1 MTEGA
6 PLAVLQAAI
15 DGIDGGERPGQRAM
29 VGAIADSLAS
39 GVHLL
44 VQAGTGTGKSLGYL
58 APVLARVA
66 EDPSERII
74 IATATLALQ
83 AQLGHK
89 DIPAA
94 LDAVEA
100 VSGTRPKAA
109 VLKGRTNYACLY
121 RSRSGTDA
129 DQGALVGAEE
139 LASAASDLD
148 SVSKL
153 GVEVIALRDWVE
165 EQVASKGLAD
175 RDDAPTHTAAGW
187 SQVSIPSRECLGV
200 SACPFGDECLVEASR
215 ERARDAQ
222 VVVTNHALLAIN
234 AMHGGTALPEHSA
247 VVIDEAHELTS
258 RMTTAATNELT
269 PGIVERA
276 ARRAL
281 TWLDDDL
288 GVDFLESADTFRA
301 ALEESEL
308 VRITAASAPLV
319 YAAAQIRDLAR
330 RAVSALG
337 GQHNDNERTQASAAV
352 KEIYEVAGR
361 IATLADADV
370 VWVSESEIRGRT
382 AYVAPLNV
390 ADLLRSEVFGE
401 KTTIC
406 TSATLNLGGNFD
418 AFATSVG
425 LKTSD
430 RVETGIEA
438 PGGDDLHWSAL
449 DVGTPFDYRAQ
460 GILYATKSLPEPR
473 RDGLPEEVLAE
484 IAQLVWASEGRT
496 LGLFA
501 SRRNAEQAAAH
512 CRRELPQMTIL
523 CQGDAQLS
531 ELQRTFI
538 AEPGT
543 SLFGTMSLWQGV
555 DVPGETCQLVIID
568 KIPFPRP
575 DDPLMQARK
584 KAVDDSGGNGFMTV
598 AATQAALLLAQ
609 GTGRL
614 IRRSEDR
621 GVVAILDPRLVTKRY
636 GRFLAKSLP
645 DFWTTTDPDIAVRA
659 LRRLRGAE

>member
-1 MTEGA
+1 MTDDVG
-6 PLAVLQAAI
+6 LAVLQAAI
-15 DGIDGGERPGQRAM
+15 DGIHGGERPGQKAM
-29 VGAIADSLAS
+29 VSAVTDSLET

-58 APVLARVA
+58 APVLGRLAD
-66 EDPSERII
+66 DPTQRIVV
-74 IATATLALQ
+74 ATATLALQ

-94 LDAVEA
+94 LDAVEK
-100 VSGTRPKAA
+100 VTGRRPKAA

-121 RSRSGTDA
+121 RSRAGSDA
-129 DQGALVGAEE
+129 GQGALVGADD

-153 GVEVIALRDWVE
+153 GVEVLALRDWVE
-165 EQVASKGLAD
+165 EQATTGGLAD

-200 SACPFGDECLVEASR
+200 TACPFGAECRVEASR

-222 VVVTNHALLAIN
+222 LVVTNHALLAIN
-234 AMHGGTALPEHSA
+234 AMHGGTALPEHTA

-269 PGIVERA
+269 PGLVERT

-288 GVDFLESADTFRA
+288 GVDFLESADTLRG

-308 VRITAASAPLV
+308 TRITESSAPLV
-319 YAAAQIRDLAR
+319 FAAAQVRDLAR
-330 RAVSALG
+330 RAITALS

-352 KEIYEVAGR
+352 KEIFDVAAR

-370 VWVSESEIRGRT
+370 VWVSESEMRGRT
-382 AYVAPLNV
+382 AFVAPLNV
-390 ADLLRSEVFGE
+390 AGLLRSQIFGE
-401 KTTIC
+401 KAVVC
-406 TSATLNLGGNFD
+406 ASATLNLGGKFD
-418 AFATSVG
+418 SFATSVG
-425 LKTSD
+425 LRIAD
-430 RVETGIEA
+430 RVDDGQEA
-438 PGGDDLHWSAL
+438 PESDDLSWRAL
-449 DVGTPFDYRAQ
+449 DVGTPFDYRTQ
-460 GILYATKSLPEPR
+460 GILYATRSLPEPR
-473 RDGLPEEVLAE
+473 RDGLPDEVLAE

-512 CRRELPQMTIL
+512 CRRELPHMTIL

-538 AEPGT
+538 ADPAT

-555 DVPGETCQLVIID
+555 DVPGDTCQLVIID

-584 KAVDDSGGNGFMTV
+584 KSVDDAGGNGFMAV

-636 GRFLAKSLP
+636 GRFLSSSLP

>member
-1 MTEGA
+1 MGDDVG
-6 PLAVLQAAI
+6 LAILQAAI
-15 DGIDGGERPGQRAM
+15 DGIHGGERPGQKAM
-29 VGAIADSLAS
+29 VSAIADSLKS
-39 GVHLL
+39 KVHLL

-58 APVLARVA
+58 APAMAHVIDTQERVVV
-66 EDPSERII
+66 
-74 IATATLALQ
+74 ATATLALQ

-94 LDAVEA
+94 LDAVEE
-100 VSGTRPKAA
+100 VTGRRPTAA
-109 VLKGRTNYACLY
+109 VLKGRSNYACLY
-121 RSRSGTDA
+121 RSRSGVDP

-139 LASAASDLD
+139 LATAASDLD

-153 GVEVIALRDWVE
+153 GVEVLALRDWVE
-165 EQVASKGLAD
+165 EQVTSGGLAD
-175 RDDAPTHTAAGW
+175 RDDAPTHTASGW
-187 SQVSIPSRECLGV
+187 MQVSIPSRECLGV
-200 SACPFGDECLVEASR
+200 SACPFGAECRVELSR
-215 ERARDAQ
+215 EKARDAQ

-269 PGIVERA
+269 PSLVERT

-288 GVDFLESADTFRA
+288 GVDFLEVSDTFKA
-301 ALEESEL
+301 ALDESEL
-308 VRITAASAPLV
+308 VRITSSSAPLA
-319 YAAAQIRDLAR
+319 YAAAQVRDLAR

-352 KEIYEVAGR
+352 KEIFDVASR
-361 IATLADADV
+361 IAGMADADV
-370 VWVSESEIRGRT
+370 VWVSESEVRGRT
-382 AYVAPLNV
+382 AHVAPLNV
-390 ADLLRSEVFGE
+390 AGLLRSEVFGE
-401 KTTIC
+401 RTVVC

-418 AFATSVG
+418 AFANSVG
-425 LKTSD
+425 LRTAD
-430 RVETGIEA
+430 RVDDGQEA
-438 PGGDDLHWSAL
+438 PEGDDLSWRAL
-449 DVGTPFDYRAQ
+449 DVGTPFDYRSQ
-460 GILYATKSLPEPR
+460 GILYATRSLPEPR

-512 CRRELPQMTIL
+512 CRRELPHMTIL

-538 AEPGT
+538 AEPDT

-555 DVPGETCQLVIID
+555 DVPGDTCQLVIID

-584 KAVDDSGGNGFMTV
+584 KAVDDGGGNGFMTV